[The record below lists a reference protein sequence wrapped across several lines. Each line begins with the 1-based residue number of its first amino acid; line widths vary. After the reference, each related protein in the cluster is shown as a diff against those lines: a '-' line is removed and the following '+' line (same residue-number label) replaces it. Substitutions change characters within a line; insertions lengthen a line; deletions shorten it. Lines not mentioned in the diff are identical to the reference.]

1 MPNRGKPKQESQHD
15 PQTDSTEP
23 AEPAEPLNRAE
34 RRAMRRGK
42 KAGGSP
48 SGARVQLPGH
58 HDQVLAPRRSGRRGN
73 R

>member
-1 MPNRGKPKQESQHD
+1 MPNRGKPKPESQHD
-15 PQTDSTEP
+15 PETDS
-23 AEPAEPLNRAE
+23 AESTEPLNRAE

-48 SGARVQLPGH
+48 SGARVQQPGH
-58 HDQVLAPRRSGRRGN
+58 HEPVLAPRRAGRRGN